1 MYKFIDSSIEITSNY
16 EYKGMLEKVNYIIE
30 ESDTEQIQRQI
41 LQAIEDSTDLPSN
54 PLTISL
60 IEPVSEEQVELSI
73 NPFNYLTEDDCR
85 NYLSVFRRHS

>member
-1 MYKFIDSSIEITSNY
+1 MYKLIDSSIEITSNY

-60 IEPVSEEQVELSI
+60 IEPISEEQVEFSI
-73 NPFNYLTEDDCR
+73 NPFEYLTEDDCR
-85 NYLSVFRRHS
+85 NYLTLFGSNS

>member
-1 MYKFIDSSIEITSNY
+1 MYKFIDSSIEVTSNY
-16 EYKGMLEKVNYIIE
+16 ECNGMLERISYIIE

-54 PLTISL
+54 PLTISF

-85 NYLSVFRRHS
+85 NYLSVFKRHS